1 LTGSAVSR
9 KNELRQKLDRLHGLS
24 GPGAFC
30 LAMTLSVALDT
41 NALVRLLVNDDPDQA
56 DVAAALIDASS
67 ACFVLITAA
76 VELDWVLRGSY
87 KLPWALE
94 IAAFTAP
101 LRLRGLRP

>member
-1 LTGSAVSR
+1 MTGSAVSC

-24 GPGAFC
+24 GPGAVC
-30 LAMTLSVALDT
+30 VAMTLSVALDT

-76 VELDWVLRGSY
+76 VERWR
-87 KLPWALE
+87 
-94 IAAFTAP
+94 
-101 LRLRGLRP
+101 LRLLQRR